1 MHLYGEVL
9 DNYVTREL
17 PQQTLVAIDAH
28 VSNCLFCA
36 DTLAR
41 GTAASTGWE
50 RRGLL
55 RRLVRD

>member
-17 PQQTLVAIDAH
+17 PQPTLEAIDAH

-36 DTLAR
+36 GTLAK

-55 RRLVRD
+55 GRLVRD